1 MPEPV
6 YKNIPIQGT
15 GVRERVVVNEDGS
28 VSRPTQAVFADSS
41 GLNAEATQAAFKSAN
56 HTDLVALATKL
67 DTVITKLQGVIDAI
81 GLLPQA

>member
-1 MPEPV
+1 MPDPV
-6 YKNIPIQGT
+6 YTTIPIQGT
-15 GVRERVVVNEDGS
+15 GVRERVVVNEDDT

-41 GLNAEATQAAFKSAN
+41 GLNAEATQLAFKSAT
-56 HTDLVALATKL
+56 HTDLLSLATKL